1 MTDLSI
7 GRLKGFTIDLLFAL
21 VGKLDH
27 HVEIRVSL
35 KSVSQTTEIIH
46 VAQI

>member
-1 MTDLSI
+1 MTELRN

-21 VGKLDH
+21 LGKLDH